1 MATKAAVPPLSAYDD
16 SNDPEYFEFLDGRWI
31 KKKSVGR
38 RKHSQLNRIVRSALA
53 PFAQKMNSVVEEE
66 WTVMYGEEKAVPDVT
81 FSFPSYGEKDGYLV
95 APAFLVVESVSPK
108 QRRTTLFDKCR
119 QKYHV
124 WGVPYCWILDPEEE
138 AGYEAHREMNG
149 LFRLTD
155 VLTAGP
161 DIELAVAD
169 VFETLNQLDP
179 KPTTPPDSSAL
190 PS

>member
-1 MATKAAVPPLSAYDD
+1 MATKVAVPPINVYDD
-16 SNDPEYFEFLDGRWI
+16 SEDPEYFEILDGRWI
-31 KKKSVGR
+31 KKESVGR
-38 RKHSQLNRIVRSALA
+38 RKHSQLDRIVRSALE
-53 PFAQKMNSVVEEE
+53 PFAQQMGSTVEEE
-66 WTVMYGEEKAVPDVT
+66 WTVMHEDEKAVPDVT
-81 FSFPSYGEKDGYLV
+81 FSFPSYQERDGYLV

-108 QRRTTLFDKCR
+108 QRRTTLFEKCR

-124 WGVPYCWILDPEEE
+124 WGVPYCWILDLEEE

-161 DIELAVAD
+161 DVKLTVAD
-169 VFETLNQLDP
+169 VFEALNQLDQ
-179 KPTTPPDSSAL
+179 KPATLPDSSAL